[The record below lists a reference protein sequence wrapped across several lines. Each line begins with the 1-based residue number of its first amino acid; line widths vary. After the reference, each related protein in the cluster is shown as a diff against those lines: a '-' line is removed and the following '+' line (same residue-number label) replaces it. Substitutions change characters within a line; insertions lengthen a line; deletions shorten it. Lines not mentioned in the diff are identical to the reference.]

1 MVSQLDQAFL
11 LKASELPP
19 LVPPMPPKPESLA
32 NFSHSSWH
40 AGPAPGNGK
49 SPACYHHRRTHLFLW
64 LLPDFQLG
72 WECPFII

>member
-32 NFSHSSWH
+32 SFSHSSLH

-49 SPACYHHRRTHLFLW
+49 SPACYHHDRIHSFLW
-64 LLPDFQLG
+64 LLSDFQLG